1 MLTVQPKF
9 TNYTAPK
16 AISFKSNDEDYVGG
30 AKGEEYY
37 KEKVDFYK
45 KQAAEFER
53 MSEDSTNPDSLK
65 KMMKGFRVA
74 SEALLEGWA
83 VAWGASKGSKIL
95 KASVISGSKTKF
107 IKGVKNI
114 LRPIYKGMKSSGKK
128 ITETY
133 TKTAERIK
141 TSKFA
146 EKFNNFVEGMRKN
159 PVGKYIV
166 KGFEYVVKAFKYVGK
181 MIKAGAKKLIEPLK
195 GKTKSEIYDK
205 TTKVASNTL
214 GVGAG
219 VAGAYNAAT
228 GADKRQA
235 DATNKADKNNH
246 LDLND
251 DIDEDLYDEVDE

>member
-9 TNYTAPK
+9 ANYVAPK
-16 AISFKSNDEDYVGG
+16 AISFK
-30 AKGEEYY
+30 AEEAEMSDDSYR
-37 KEKVDFYK
+37 EKVNFYK
-45 KQAAEFER
+45 KQSAEFEK
-53 MSEDSTNPDSLK
+53 MSNDSSNPESLK

-95 KASVISGSKTKF
+95 KSSVISGSKSKF
-107 IKGVKNI
+107 IKGVKDI
-114 LRPIYKGMKSSGKK
+114 LRPIYRGIKSSGKK
-128 ITETY
+128 FVEKY
-133 TKTAERIK
+133 HKTIESIK

-146 EKFNNFVEGMRKN
+146 KKFGNFVEKMRKN

-166 KGFEYVVKAFKYVGK
+166 KGFEYTGQALKYVGK
-181 MIKAGAKKLIEPLK
+181 MIKSLVKKAGEPFK

-205 TTKVASNTL
+205 TTKAAANTL

-228 GADKRQA
+228 GADKRQE
-235 DATNKADKNNH
+235 KAD
-246 LDLND
+246 DVQD
-251 DIDEDLYDEVDE
+251 DIADYDNYDEGYELGEE